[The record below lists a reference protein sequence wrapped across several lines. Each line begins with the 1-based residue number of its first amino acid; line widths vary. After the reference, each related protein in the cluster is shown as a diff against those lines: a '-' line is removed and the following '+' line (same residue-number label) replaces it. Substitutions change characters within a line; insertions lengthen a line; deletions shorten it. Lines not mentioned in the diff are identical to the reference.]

1 MRPHTWYHPALT
13 AAKSSP
19 PGNGRPVAK
28 LTVQV
33 LAPTVCR
40 TADRHAAAEVAA
52 GVHDGEAQVAGD
64 ARRDRALG
72 RGPVPELVPDV
83 IAPAIRGAM
92 SGRAARVDV
101 AGAHPGKA
109 AHAHDGSGV
118 RPVRRMVGARGAVA
132 QLTATVVAPTDRDAA

>member
-72 RGPVPELVPDV
+72 RGPVPELAPDV
-83 IAPAIRGAM
+83 IAPAIRGAA
-92 SGRAARVDV
+92 SGRATRVHV
-101 AGAHPGKA
+101 PCAHPATG
-109 AHAHDGSGV
+109 AHAHDG
-118 RPVRRMVGARGAVA
+118 
-132 QLTATVVAPTDRDAA
+132 TVVAPALRKVGAPAAVAPPTTPV